1 MQLIESTVGEH
12 ETERRTGREGAGSLA
27 AGYVEGKNPEAENRR
42 SESLEE
48 VAHDA
53 RNMITTLALYCDLLE
68 EPGVLNAPFAHYGSE
83 LRLVADASRRLVQKL
98 VSLDARPASR
108 NPVASPLLGG
118 LTRNLPA
125 AEGLNPGFHPLWEL
139 LPSGP
144 IESMAAEMAA
154 NRSLLG
160 ALAGPL
166 VSLAVT
172 VVGAALPVDLT
183 GEDLTRILVNLVR
196 NATDAMP
203 SGGRI
208 DMDLREID
216 HGEGSSGKVGGT
228 RLRLT
233 VTDNGG
239 GIPAELCERVFES
252 GFSSHETGSSDG
264 WAPRHRGL
272 GLSITRSIVEA
283 AGGAIRLVQAP
294 GAGACFEIELP
305 VRRHEGV
312 PH

>member
-1 MQLIESTVGEH
+1 MQLIESKVGTYEA
-12 ETERRTGREGAGSLA
+12 ERRTTRGEAGSLA
-27 AGYVEGKNPEAENRR
+27 AGHVEGETGKG
-42 SESLEE
+42 ESLEE

-53 RNMITTLALYCDLLE
+53 RNMITTLGLYCDLLE

-98 VSLDARPASR
+98 VALDARPTSR
-108 NPVASPLLGG
+108 NPAASPLLRG
-118 LTRNLPA
+118 LTQNLPA
-125 AEGLNPGFHPLWEL
+125 AEGSSAGFHPLWEL

-144 IESMAAEMAA
+144 IESMAGELGA
-154 NRSLLG
+154 NRNLLA

-166 VSLAVT
+166 ISVAMT
-172 VVGAALPVDLT
+172 VKGGALPVDLT

-203 SGGRI
+203 GGGRI
-208 DMDLREID
+208 DMDLIEIG
-216 HGEGSSGKVGGT
+216 HREGSSGNTGGT
-228 RLRLT
+228 WLRLT
-233 VTDNGG
+233 VADDGS
-239 GIPAELCERVFES
+239 GIPVEMREKVFES

-272 GLSITRSIVEA
+272 GLSITRSILEA
-283 AGGAIRLVQAP
+283 AGGSIRVIQ
-294 GAGACFEIELP
+294 GAGTGAKFEIDLP